1 MLLVRSNLSEAQLE
15 ASNLS
20 RPEPD
25 VCGTGLGLD
34 HFPFQNIRFHVN
46 KVGGYGRVLMAQG
59 HVMTRS
65 GGLISRGDLLIARH
79 MDLREDSPK
88 AASFSNNGWG
98 SMLIHRRV
106 LTTVVA
112 LSLSPSTFF
121 FFFFLVFFES

>member
-1 MLLVRSNLSEAQLE
+1 M
-15 ASNLS
+15 
-20 RPEPD
+20 
-25 VCGTGLGLD
+25 
-34 HFPFQNIRFHVN
+34 N

-106 LTTVVA
+106 LKTVVA

-121 FFFFLVFFES
+121 LHFFWSSSNYETHGPESIILFLVGRKTKS